1 MSAWTQ
7 GPRGTWFKGRFGKA
21 GERAT
26 VVLWGKKKKKKKIQL
41 QSPSYYLPSF
51 SVFVSFIYFYGKT
64 FKHTQN
70 REKSVMN
77 SVALS
82 DVSEFWLPR
91 CSHCRGCGFN
101 PCPGKFCMPRVAFNN
116 LISNRRKMLYMK
128 MLSLENLPLTFP
140 VYSLDHR
147 IVWGNLLNGVQSSS
161 KNRLT
166 RLSSDSLHVPW
177 ISESM
182 TLKSRYFS
190 EPFWEIS
197 IRTCIYEMTIRKED
211 FENWPRTQ
219 SFKWTLSI
227 NVLSNVIP

>member
-101 PCPGKFCMPRVAFNN
+101 PCPGKFCMPRVCAQPLSRVWLFVTPWTVACQAPLSMGFCWQEYWTVSPFPSPGDLPDLGIESGSSAVAGRVLPSELPGKPSVCCEAGPKKKKNY
-116 LISNRRKMLYMK
+116 LIKKKR
-128 MLSLENLPLTFP
+128 
-140 VYSLDHR
+140 
-147 IVWGNLLNGVQSSS
+147 
-161 KNRLT
+161 
-166 RLSSDSLHVPW
+166 
-177 ISESM
+177 
-182 TLKSRYFS
+182 
-190 EPFWEIS
+190 EIN
-197 IRTCIYEMTIRKED
+197 D
-211 FENWPRTQ
+211 
-219 SFKWTLSI
+219 L
-227 NVLSNVIP
+227 